1 MRYAATST
9 AAGNGGIANA
19 EANGVGDRVTV
30 VGAGVVGCLVAWL
43 AAAAHELPQEL
54 GDFGILVHGGWP
66 RRRALLWNFLSALT
80 FPLGAVIAWLAAAH
94 VDLSALVLFGAG
106 NFIYIAASDLVP
118 EIKRESGAAAML
130 VHFACFVSG
139 LVLTGGLAF
148 VAH

>member
-1 MRYAATST
+1 MTMVPVGTVIAST
-9 AAGNGGIANA
+9 FLLDARAGM
-19 EANGVGDRVTV
+19 
-30 VGAGVVGCLVAWL
+30 VAWL

-54 GDFGILVHGGWP
+54 GDFGTLVHGGWP